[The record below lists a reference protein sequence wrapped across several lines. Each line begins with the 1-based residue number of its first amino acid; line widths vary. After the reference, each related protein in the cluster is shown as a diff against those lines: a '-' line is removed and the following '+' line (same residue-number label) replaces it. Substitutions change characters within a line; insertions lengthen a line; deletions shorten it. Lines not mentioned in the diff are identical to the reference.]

1 MLATAR
7 YCFAR
12 TLLCDVQ
19 TLLHY
24 LQTQLI
30 TSVSELGNIN
40 ICTGKLSL
48 KIIFC
53 DRCVAIK

>member
-30 TSVSELGNIN
+30 TSVSELGNIS
-40 ICTGKLSL
+40 TGKLSL
-48 KIIFC
+48 KITFC